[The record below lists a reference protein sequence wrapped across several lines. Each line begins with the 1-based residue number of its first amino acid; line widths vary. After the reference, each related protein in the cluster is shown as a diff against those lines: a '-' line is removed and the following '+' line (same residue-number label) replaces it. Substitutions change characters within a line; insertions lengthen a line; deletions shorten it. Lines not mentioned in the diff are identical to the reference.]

1 MRNIRAIVYGVGS
14 TGQDIAEYM
23 LRSGI
28 EIVGAIDAD
37 PDKVGSDLGEVVGLD
52 RELNVEVSDDA
63 DAVLSE
69 TNADVA
75 AVAVVTPMEDMYPHF
90 ARCLEN
96 GVNTITTSEEALYPW
111 TTAPELTARLDRKAR
126 ENGVTITGGGYQD
139 VFWVNLVTMLTGAS
153 LEIETIRGMGRF
165 DIDDY
170 GPAVAEHYFV
180 GSSEEEVREA
190 IDAGEAPPSF
200 FRMNLEAQVSGL
212 GLGLEAVEQETEPV
226 VADDAIECGA
236 LEETIPAGDV
246 IGLRD
251 VVEARTGAGI
261 DFVGEEVAKVYGPD
275 EVDVNEW
282 TIEGTPEIQ
291 LRNDD
296 VPTMVGTSTQV
307 VNRIPDLIESDPGFV
322 TVDQLPAPRYRHL
335 SLEQYVDLE

>member
-1 MRNIRAIVYGVGS
+1 MRKIRAIVYGVGS

-37 PDKVGSDLGEVVGLD
+37 PEKVGSDLGDVIGVD
-52 RELNVEVSDDA
+52 RKLHVEVSDDA

-75 AVAVVTPMEDMYPHF
+75 AVAVVTPMEEMYPHL

-96 GVNTITTSEEALYPW
+96 GVNAITTSEEALYPW
-111 TTAPELTARLDRKAR
+111 TTAPELTTRLDRKAR

-139 VFWVNLVTMLTGAS
+139 IFWVNLVTMLTGAA
-153 LEIETIRGMGRF
+153 LEIDTIRGMGRF

-170 GPAVAEHYFV
+170 GPVLAEHYFV
-180 GSSEEEVREA
+180 DSSESAVREA
-190 IDAGEAPPSF
+190 IEEGDVPPSF
-200 FRMNLEAQVSGL
+200 FRMNLEAQISRL
-212 GLGLEAVEQETEPV
+212 GLALESVDQETDPV
-226 VADDAIECGA
+226 IAE
-236 LEETIPAGDV
+236 EETECEALDETISEGDV
-246 IGLRD
+246 LGLRYVVD
-251 VVEARTGAGI
+251 VATDAGI
-261 DFVGEEVAKVYGPD
+261 DFVGTEVAKVYGPD

-282 TIEGTPEIQ
+282 TIDGTPEIH

-296 VPTMVGTSTQV
+296 VPTMVGTSTQI
-307 VNRIPDLIESDPGFV
+307 VNRVPDLLESEPGYV
-322 TVDQLPAPRYRHL
+322 TVDQLPAPRFRPL
-335 SLEQYVDLE
+335 SLEQYVDLR